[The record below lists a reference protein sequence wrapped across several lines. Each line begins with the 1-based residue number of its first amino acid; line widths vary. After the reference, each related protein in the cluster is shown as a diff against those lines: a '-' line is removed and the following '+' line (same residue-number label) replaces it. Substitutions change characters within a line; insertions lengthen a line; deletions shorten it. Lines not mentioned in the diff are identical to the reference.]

1 MAGYR
6 IVFRRSVAKDLRR
19 IPPQDVV
26 KILRRINALADDP
39 RPTGVEKLS
48 TQERYRARQGVCRI
62 LYEIADEQ
70 LIVTVVKIGHRREVY
85 RSG

>member
-6 IVFRRSVAKDLRR
+6 IVFRKSVAKDLRR
-19 IPPQDVV
+19 IPPQDVGKV
-26 KILRRINALADDP
+26 LRRISALADDP
-39 RPTGVEKLS
+39 RPAGAEKLS
-48 TQERYRARQGVCRI
+48 TQERYRARQGVYRI